1 MDMPSLLDTQGNY
14 RKTERTQVI
23 SHHPKIR
30 EMLREHEDGMTVGWL
45 SEFLSLH
52 ADSVR
57 GALVN
62 MPDAYID
69 RWTKSPKG
77 KTYEAIWCVVVPP
90 ENCPKPTRK

>member
-1 MDMPSLLDTQGNY
+1 MDMPPLLDTQGDY

-23 SHHPKIR
+23 SHHLSIR
-30 EMLREHEDGMTVGWL
+30 EMLRENEDGMTAGWL
-45 SEFLSLH
+45 AEFLSLH
-52 ADSVR
+52 VDSVR
-57 GALVN
+57 GALAK